1 MTAYNNAGRNALVL
15 CGQIEDEHRVNDLP
29 YAESFKRALMTVKH
43 HIIMDI
49 DGKVDP
55 MDAEN
60 VSNDLHELIGQRL
73 PEELYFYMSKGIL
86 GSQVSDW
93 LTSGELLIRLP
104 LGAEDSDIYRRLQG
118 ELLTPIRTQA
128 LCLLSNSLHRFYQT
142 KAINVCTWYAPK
154 STRSIN
160 LKEDLPSVKES
171 TMSWKLRS
179 DKFPESVKQLQVCPT
194 AASGAVSPFVL
205 ILCVRPILFHLHS
218 PFEH

>member
-1 MTAYNNAGRNALVL
+1 MTFPGKGVNIREAMTAYNTAGRNALAL

-29 YAESFKRALMTVKH
+29 YVEHFKRALMTVKH
-43 HIIMDI
+43 HIVMDI
-49 DGKVDP
+49 DGKVAP

-86 GSQVSDW
+86 GSQVPDW

-118 ELLTPIRTQA
+118 DLLTPIRTQA

-142 KAINVCTWYAPK
+142 KAINVRTWYAPK

-179 DKFPESVKQLQVCPT
+179 DKFPESVKQLQVCFT
-194 AASGAVSPFVL
+194 AVASFVSMFVL
-205 ILCVRPILFHLHS
+205 ILY
-218 PFEH
+218 